1 MKIKITID
9 TDNDAFLT
17 NKRELRNILDSAAT
31 KINAFGRNARRNARR
46 NAHGRGL
53 MDSNGNKVGDIEI
66 EEREPGTKPK
76 KISM

>member
-31 KINAFGRNARRNARR
+31 KINAFGRD
-46 NAHGRGL
+46 AHGRGL
-53 MDSNGNKVGDIEI
+53 MDSNGNKVGEIEI
-66 EEREPGTKPK
+66 EERKPGTKPK